1 MSKLEADWLVAE
13 ATQRVFSL
21 LADAGH
27 AIYAVGGCVRN
38 SLLGEQVNDVDFA
51 TDAPPD
57 RVLELAELAEL
68 KAVPT
73 GILHGTVGV
82 IAGGILHE
90 VTTFRRDVA
99 TDGRR
104 AVVEFSDRIEDD
116 ARRRDFTMNA
126 LYVDAGGV
134 VHDPLGGQADLLARR
149 VRFIGDPEARIRE
162 DYLRSLRYFRF
173 HAWYCMSGEG
183 FDPEAIAA
191 IAANLDGLSGL
202 SRERVGSEL
211 KRLLSARDP
220 AKAVVAMRSCGVLAS
235 VLPGSRDT
243 ALGPLVALEQG
254 LGVAADP
261 IRRLAVMG
269 GDGLADRLKLSRREA
284 QRLSDVQGHG
294 ETNPGEAGYR
304 LGKDVARDAILAACA
319 VSGRPF
325 AAETLERIEHGA
337 AQVFPVKAADL
348 LPALKGPALGK
359 ALDGLERKWIASGF
373 ELGRQDLLALAKG

>member
-27 AIYAVGGCVRN
+27 AAYAVGGCVRN
-38 SLLGEQVNDVDFA
+38 ALLGEQVNDVDFA
-51 TDAPPD
+51 TDAPPTC
-57 RVLELAELAEL
+57 VLELA
-68 KAVPT
+68 KAAGFKTVPT
-73 GILHGTVGV
+73 GVLHGTVGV
-82 IAGGILHE
+82 VVGGILQE

-126 LYVDAGGV
+126 LYVDAEGTV
-134 VHDPLGGQADLLARR
+134 IDPLGGRGDLEARR
-149 VRFIGDPEARIRE
+149 VRFIGNPVARIRE

-173 HAWYCMSGEG
+173 HAWYCVSGEG

-191 IAANLDGLSGL
+191 IAANLEGLSGL

-220 AKAVVAMRSCGVLAS
+220 AQAVAAMRSCGVLAA
-235 VLPGSRDT
+235 VLPRSGDA
-243 ALGPLVALEQG
+243 ALGPLVALERG

-261 IRRLAVMG
+261 LRRLAVMG

-284 QRLSDVQGHG
+284 RRLNDIQEHG
-294 ETNPGEAGYR
+294 ETDPGEAGYR
-304 LGKDVARDAILAACA
+304 LGADVARDAMLAACA
-319 VSGRPF
+319 VSGRRL
-325 AAETLERIEHGA
+325 AAETLELIEHGA
-337 AQVFPVKAADL
+337 AQAFPVKAADL
-348 LPALKGPALGK
+348 SSAFKGPALGK

-373 ELGRQDLLALAKG
+373 ELGREELLALAMG

>member
-27 AIYAVGGCVRN
+27 KVYAVGGCVRN
-38 SLLGEQVNDVDFA
+38 ALLGELVNDVDFA

-57 RVLELAELAEL
+57 RVLELAKRAGL
-68 KAVPT
+68 KTVPT

-116 ARRRDFTMNA
+116 AQRRDFTMNA

-134 VHDPLGGQADLLARR
+134 VHDPLGGQADLVARR

-162 DYLRSLRYFRF
+162 DCLRSLRYFRF
-173 HAWYCMSGEG
+173 HAWYCTSSEG

-211 KRLLSARDP
+211 KRLLSAPDP
-220 AKAVVAMRSCGVLAS
+220 AQAVAAMRSSGVLAA
-235 VLPGSRDT
+235 VLPGSSDN
-243 ALGPLVALEQG
+243 ALGNLVALERG

-261 IRRLAVMG
+261 MRRLAVMG

-284 QRLSDVQGHG
+284 QRLRDVQGHG
-294 ETNPGEAGYR
+294 ETDPGEAGYR
-304 LGKDVARDAILAACA
+304 LGAAVARDAMLAACA
-319 VSGRPF
+319 VSGRLLS
-325 AAETLERIEHGA
+325 AETLELIEHGA
-337 AQVFPVKAADL
+337 AQAFPVKAADL
-348 LPALKGPALGK
+348 SPAFEGPELGM
-359 ALDGLERKWIASGF
+359 ALDRLERKWIASGF
-373 ELGRQDLLALAKG
+373 ALGRQDLLALTKG